1 MIDARKLAGLHV
13 VRERLRDA
21 CVFSHSLTGWRI
33 VERFHPRL
41 SNSGWRRTCSWAS
54 RFCLAAWIR
63 RILFWHT
70 TSAPSGVRMR
80 AARRVAGHS
89 TDASNPGRSL
99 RAAPSAQSRTAKTVQ
114 APLWLPWGW
123 RRCVQMDEM
132 GAPRRPGQRL
142 SSWSL
147 GEAVGMT
154 SLGSTYFSEVVL
166 VGNGAEFLLVQLHP
180 LASWLSIPAFSL
192 PDRPASLVLLAVS
205 NLAFCSKL
213 GIPLT
218 WRCPNIISLSL
229 CACSFLGLCRSLI
242 PLPHHPIQRLS
253 RVTDRS
259 LRHRTNSNL
268 DTRLRLNLKPH
279 QPDPRPAAVASS
291 VLRTKQAN

>member
-33 VERFHPRL
+33 VEKFHPRL
-41 SNSGWRRTCSWAS
+41 SNS
-54 RFCLAAWIR
+54 
-63 RILFWHT
+63 
-70 TSAPSGVRMR
+70 
-80 AARRVAGHS
+80 
-89 TDASNPGRSL
+89 
-99 RAAPSAQSRTAKTVQ
+99 
-114 APLWLPWGW
+114 GW

-180 LASWLSIPAFSL
+180 LASWLSIPAFS
-192 PDRPASLVLLAVS
+192 PADRSASLVLLAVS

-218 WRCPNIISLSL
+218 WRCPNIIPLSL

-268 DTRLRLNLKPH
+268 DTRLRLNLKPR

-291 VLRTKQAN
+291 VLRTKASQLSHQSQCPTSSVTGE